1 MGTEGIHR
9 NYPSVRCVDGL
20 YPKRLGA
27 SHTSCV
33 QYSHTRPACNIHIS
47 ICFSTKNARTNHISK
62 SLLLTPPPLTTPHM
76 AQELSLKQFSAEL
89 AGGFRKWSEQ
99 GQHPLAAFPTFI
111 SYIMDQHE
119 YQRSL
124 CKHIAQDGEMI
135 KLGNTGVPVQH
146 REEAQYV
153 IASRL
158 SEAQMFLHA
167 LEIHLICA
175 RKVNAYFVNGGH
187 VGDRLQRVLSRWLS

>member
-1 MGTEGIHR
+1 
-9 NYPSVRCVDGL
+9 
-20 YPKRLGA
+20 
-27 SHTSCV
+27 
-33 QYSHTRPACNIHIS
+33 
-47 ICFSTKNARTNHISK
+47 
-62 SLLLTPPPLTTPHM
+62 M

-153 IASRL
+153 IAGRL

-175 RKVNAYFVNGGH
+175 RKVNAYFVNRGHFDYEFSAEMDGLVHRLTGGFNYFE
-187 VGDRLQRVLSRWLS
+187 GRRRLFTKTWDEISQLCIGHRLSAISGVVA